1 MIRAKLTS
9 LVAVGF
15 LGLVFVA
22 DVWARPGGGHG
33 FGGGGGGG
41 GFHGGGGG
49 GGGFHGG
56 GFSSHSSGGHFSGSG
71 GSADAGVVLLLV
83 ALMFIAMIGVP
94 VVLAI
99 MNKTGSNWS
108 TSTVDTL
115 AQPPEPGLS
124 KTELARLRSHDPNL
138 SIVLLEDF
146 VHELYVRA
154 HEARADAASLSLL
167 APYIDAERR
176 KALLDR
182 KQGPLLAVRD
192 IVVGASDLVKLR
204 VLPERAL
211 LSVDFIAN
219 YTELIERGGQ
229 SLRFYVRERWT
240 LERRLTA
247 KSRHPD
253 EWHAFNCPKCGGP
266 VSLDHE
272 RACEY
277 CNAPFTRGE
286 HEWFVVG
293 IRVDES
299 TLMPPQLGGYSEEV
313 HGGPTR
319 VDPSLHENLA
329 ILQRED
335 PAFDVAAAGRRVEMI
350 YHRLNAAWT
359 SLDWAAVRP
368 FTTDRFWLSQT
379 YWIDAYR
386 SQGLRNRMDDA
397 KVTRVELVKAT
408 RDAFF
413 WALTVRVFASAID
426 TTVHEASG
434 RRVGGSATP
443 RKYSEYWTFIR
454 SIDRHAATIVTPT
467 CPACGA
473 DAKVGMTGN
482 CDACG
487 VKLTGGAYDWVLS
500 KIEQDEVYR

>member
-1 MIRAKLTS
+1 MIRGKLAS
-9 LVAVGF
+9 LVA
-15 LGLVFVA
+15 LGFVA
-22 DVWARPGGGHG
+22 LAFVASAWARPGGGHG

-41 GFHGGGGG
+41 FHGGGG

-56 GFSSHSSGGHFSGSG
+56 GGFGSHSYSGGHSSS
-71 GSADAGVVLLLV
+71 GSADAGVVVLLV
-83 ALMFIAMIGVP
+83 AMMFVAMIAVP

-99 MNKTGSNWS
+99 MNKTSADWS
-108 TSTVDTL
+108 SSTVDQL
-115 AQPPEPGLS
+115 WQPPAPGIS
-124 KTELARLRSHDPNL
+124 PTELARLRQHDPNL

-146 VHELYVRA
+146 VQELYVRA
-154 HEARADAASLSLL
+154 HEARGDATALALL
-167 APYIDAERR
+167 APYIDAQRR
-176 KALLDR
+176 QALLAR
-182 KQGPLLAVRD
+182 KRGPLLAVRD
-192 IVVGASDLVKLR
+192 IVVGASDLVKLT
-204 VLPERAL
+204 VLAERAL
-211 LSVDFIAN
+211 LSVDYTAN
-219 YTELIERGGQ
+219 YTELLEHGGK

-240 LERRLTA
+240 LERRIGA

-253 EWHAFNCPKCGGP
+253 EWRAFNCPKCGGP

-277 CNAPFTRGE
+277 CSTPFERGD

-293 IRVDES
+293 IRVDECNV
-299 TLMPPQLGGYSEEV
+299 LPPQLGGYTEEV
-313 HGGPTR
+313 HGGPTV
-319 VDPSLHENLA
+319 VDPSLQQDLA
-329 ILQRED
+329 ALKAED
-335 PAFDVAAAGRRVEMI
+335 PAFDAAGFGQRVDMI
-350 YHRLNAAWT
+350 YHRLNFAWS
-359 SLDWAAVRP
+359 SLEWAAVRP

-397 KVTRVELVKAT
+397 KLSRIELAKAT

-413 WALTVRVFASAID
+413 WALTVRISASAID

-434 RRVGGSATP
+434 RRVGGNGIARS
-443 RKYSEYWTFIR
+443 YSEYWTFIR
-454 SIDRHAATIVTPT
+454 SVDRHGAATAKPV
-467 CPACGA
+467 CPNCGA
-473 DAKVGMTGN
+473 EAKVGMTGN